1 MTIQK
6 DGSTGWLTLSQASKM
21 LGVHGATLRE
31 WTDKGLI
38 ESFQTPGGHRR
49 FALAD
54 IRAFLELGKSP
65 KGRRSLP
72 GLMDRAL
79 AHTQSEIQVTGSNQ
93 SWMSTFAPD
102 ARQRQRE
109 LGRRLLGVMIQYLAR
124 ESQAEALLAEAREIG
139 GAYGRECFDA
149 GLSLADTIRAFFFFR
164 DSITEVTVWLP
175 QSGGSPRQDELRFFR
190 QVSEFL
196 NFVHLAMVDAYSARE
211 AAAG

>member
-1 MTIQK
+1 MTIENK
-6 DGSTGWLTLSQASKM
+6 GAPEWLTLSQASKM

-31 WTDKGLI
+31 WSDKGLI

-54 IRAFLELGKSP
+54 IRAFLELGRTG

-72 GLMDRAL
+72 GLMDRAV
-79 AHTQSEIQVTGSNQ
+79 AHTQSELQVAGEQ
-93 SWMSTFAPD
+93 PWMSTFAPE
-102 ARQRQRE
+102 ARQRQRA

-124 ESQAEALLAEAREIG
+124 ESQAEVLLAEAREIG
-139 GAYGRECFDA
+139 NAYGCECCDA

-175 QSGGSPRQDELRFFR
+175 QSGGAPRQDELRFFR
-190 QVSEFL
+190 QISEFL
-196 NFVHLAMVDAYSARE
+196 NSVHLAMVEAYSARKGE
-211 AAAG
+211 TV

>member
-6 DGSTGWLTLSQASKM
+6 NNSSEWLTLSQASKM

-31 WTDKGLI
+31 WSDKGLI

-49 FALAD
+49 FARAD
-54 IRAFLELGKSP
+54 VRAFLELGRNG
-65 KGRRSLP
+65 KGRRSTLP

-79 AHTQSEIQVTGSNQ
+79 AHTQSELQVTGSSQ
-93 SWMSTFAPD
+93 PWMSTFAPE

-124 ESQAEALLAEAREIG
+124 ESQAEVLLAEAREIG

-149 GLSLADTIRAFFFFR
+149 GLSLADTIRAFFYFR

-196 NFVHLAMVDAYSARE
+196 NFVHLAMVDAYSARK
-211 AAAG
+211 AAS

>member
-1 MTIQK
+1 MTTDK
-6 DGSTGWLTLSQASKM
+6 RDASEWLTLSQASKM

-31 WTDKGLI
+31 WSDKGLI
-38 ESFQTPGGHRR
+38 ETFQTPGGHRR

-54 IRAFLELGKSP
+54 IRAFLELGRHG
-65 KGRRSLP
+65 KGRHNLP
-72 GLMDRAL
+72 GLMDRAV
-79 AHTQSEIQVTGSNQ
+79 AHTQSELQVAGPQ
-93 SWMSTFAPD
+93 PWMSTFAPE

-124 ESQAEALLAEAREIG
+124 ESQAELLLAEAREIG
-139 GAYGRECFDA
+139 AAYGRECYDA

-175 QSGGSPRQDELRFFR
+175 QSSGAARQDELRFFR

-196 NFVHLAMVDAYSARE
+196 NSVHLSMVEAFSARNPS
-211 AAAG
+211 AT

>member
-1 MTIQK
+1 MTIDK
-6 DGSTGWLTLSQASKM
+6 NGSNEWLTLSQASKL

-31 WTDKGLI
+31 WSDKGLI

-54 IRAFLELGKSP
+54 IRAFLELGRNG

-72 GLMDRAL
+72 GLMDRAV
-79 AHTQSEIQVTGSNQ
+79 AHTQSELQAAGPP
-93 SWMSTFAPD
+93 SWMSSFEPE

-124 ESQAEALLAEAREIG
+124 ESQAEVLLAEAREIG

-149 GLSLADTIRAFFFFR
+149 GLSLTDTIRAFFFFR
-164 DSITEVTVWLP
+164 DTITEVTVWLP
-175 QSGGSPRQDELRFFR
+175 QSSGSPRQDELRFFR

-196 NFVHLAMVDAYSARE
+196 NVVHLAMVDAYSARK